1 MGKQVE
7 TGSDFILGG
16 SRITADGDCSHEI
29 RKRLLL
35 GRKVMINLDS
45 VDKQRPHSANK
56 GPYSQGCGLLSGH
69 IWLWELDCKEGRAP
83 KNWCLWT
90 VVLENSPTCSGGTL
104 GSHPR
109 LLPAPRGLY
118 WQTLNSAW
126 KIPSDPSPTQPALSW
141 NFSSIFNKAVRSF
154 FF

>member
-1 MGKQVE
+1 MDDTPRVAEREEELKRLLRVKEESERACLNIKKILIMPSGPTPAWQIEGERVE
-7 TGSDFILGG
+7 IVTDFLFLG

-69 IWLWELDCKEGRAP
+69 I
-83 KNWCLWT
+83 
-90 VVLENSPTCSGGTL
+90 
-104 GSHPR
+104 
-109 LLPAPRGLY
+109 
-118 WQTLNSAW
+118 
-126 KIPSDPSPTQPALSW
+126 
-141 NFSSIFNKAVRSF
+141 
-154 FF
+154 